1 VRSDE
6 AGATE
11 DEDLLGGVA
20 TAKRFDH
27 NGRWHANDSNM
38 DYVGTNDL
46 FTSVETVTN
55 KALDFKET
63 FIPAPNGAYFGEPD
77 RIRIVTLDTTR
88 IGSRSK

>member
-1 VRSDE
+1 
-6 AGATE
+6 
-11 DEDLLGGVA
+11 
-20 TAKRFDH
+20 
-27 NGRWHANDSNM
+27 M